1 MTRWIVSA
9 VALLVLAGGGWLVMN
24 PAATEE
30 EAAAPHPHEYS
41 PVVSIDLT
49 AEVAGAGGD
58 HLVPWDVLR
67 RDFSGTSRNGEEID
81 LEEVVGS
88 NRVTLLTY
96 FAEWCAN
103 CRYEAPDLVAKYNAR
118 HGDGLMVIGRSE
130 YSHPDVV
137 AEYVDE
143 FGIEY
148 PVILGSPNPDPDN
161 EDLVRTTTSHFRMRK
176 ALLDP
181 RKWGTPLNVVVVDG
195 DPTQAAIVTGEF
207 FPGAFDETFGG
218 YLDGSMPATDEAS
231 GMDR

>member
-24 PAATEE
+24 PAAPAE

-41 PVVSIDLT
+41 PVVAIDLT

-58 HLVPWDVLR
+58 RLVPWEVLR
-67 RDFSGTSRNGEEID
+67 RDFSGTSRDGAEID
-81 LEEVVGS
+81 LEQVVRG

-103 CRYEAPDLVAKYNAR
+103 CRYEAPDLVAKYGA
-118 HGDGLMVIGRSE
+118 HGDDGLMIIGRSE

-137 AEYVDE
+137 DEYVDE

-161 EDLVRTTTSHFRMRK
+161 EDLVRVTTAHFRMRK

-181 RKWGTPLNVVVVDG
+181 RKWGTPLNIVVVDG
-195 DPTQAAIVTGEF
+195 DPTQASIVTGEF

-218 YLDGSMPATDEAS
+218 YLNGSVAATDEAS
-231 GMDR
+231 DMDG

>member
-9 VALLVLAGGGWLVMN
+9 VALLVVAGGGWLVMN
-24 PAATEE
+24 PVATAEE
-30 EAAAPHPHEYS
+30 EAAPHPHEYS
-41 PVVSIDLT
+41 PVVGIDLT

-58 HLVPWDVLR
+58 YLAPWDVLR
-67 RDFSGTSRNGEEID
+67 RDFSGTSRDGEEID
-81 LEEVVGS
+81 LEEVVRR

-103 CRYEAPDLVAKYNAR
+103 CRYEAPDLVAKYNA
-118 HGDGLMVIGRSE
+118 HKADGLMIIGRSE

-137 AEYVDE
+137 ADYVDE

-148 PVILGSPNPDPDN
+148 PVILGSPNPDPDS

-181 RKWGTPLNVVVVDG
+181 RKWGTPLNIVVVDG
-195 DPTQAAIVTGEF
+195 DPTRASIVTGEF
-207 FPGAFDETFGG
+207 FPGAFDETYGG
-218 YLDGSMPATDEAS
+218 YLDGVMPAADEATD
-231 GMDR
+231 MDR

>member
-9 VALLVLAGGGWLVMN
+9 VALLVVAGGGWLVMN
-24 PAATEE
+24 PVATAEE
-30 EAAAPHPHEYS
+30 EAAPHPHEYS
-41 PVVSIDLT
+41 PVVKVDLT

-58 HLVPWDVLR
+58 YLVPWDVLR
-67 RDFSGTSRNGEEID
+67 RDFSGTSRGGEAID
-81 LEEVVGS
+81 LEEVVS
-88 NRVTLLTY
+88 RNRVTLLTY

-118 HGDGLMVIGRSE
+118 KADGLMVIGRSE

-181 RKWGTPLNVVVVDG
+181 RKWGTPLNIVVVDG
-195 DPTQAAIVTGEF
+195 DPTQASVVTGEF
-207 FPGAFDETFGG
+207 FPGAFDKTFVG
-218 YLDGSMPATDEAS
+218 YLDGSMPAAEEAS

>member
-9 VALLVLAGGGWLVMN
+9 VALLVLAGGGWMVMN
-24 PAATEE
+24 PAAPE
-30 EAAAPHPHEYS
+30 EAADAPHPHEYS
-41 PVVSIDLT
+41 PVVAIDLT

-58 HLVPWDVLR
+58 HLVPWEVLR
-67 RDFSGTSRNGEEID
+67 RDFSGASRDGEEID
-81 LEEVVGS
+81 LEEVVGR

-103 CRYEAPDLVAKYNAR
+103 CRYEAPDLVAKYGA
-118 HGDGLMVIGRSE
+118 HQDDGLMIIGRSE

-137 AEYVDE
+137 DEYVAE

-161 EDLVRTTTSHFRMRK
+161 EDLVRTTTAHFRMRK

-181 RKWGTPLNVVVVDG
+181 RKWGTPLNIVVVDG
-195 DPTQAAIVTGEF
+195 DPTKASIVTGEF

-218 YLDGSMPATDEAS
+218 YLDGGAPVAQEAS
-231 GMDR
+231 DLDR

>member
-9 VALLVLAGGGWLVMN
+9 VALLVVAGGGWLVMN
-24 PAATEE
+24 PAAPAD

-58 HLVPWDVLR
+58 YLVPWEVLR
-67 RDFSGTSRNGEEID
+67 RDFSGTSRDGEDID
-81 LEEVVGS
+81 LEDVVS
-88 NRVTLLTY
+88 RNRVTLLTY

-103 CRYEAPDLVAKYNAR
+103 CRYEAPDLVAKYNGHEA
-118 HGDGLMVIGRSE
+118 DGLMIIGRSE

-143 FGIEY
+143 FGIQY
-148 PVILGSPNPDPDN
+148 PVILGSRNPDPDN

-181 RKWGTPLNVVVVDG
+181 RKWGTPLNIVVVDG
-195 DPTQAAIVTGEF
+195 DPTQASVVTGEF
-207 FPGAFDETFGG
+207 FPGAFDKTFLG
-218 YLDGSMPATDEAS
+218 YLDRSMPAAEEAS

>member
-1 MTRWIVSA
+1 MTRLIGLA
-9 VALLVLAGGGWLVMN
+9 VLVLALAGGGWLMMK
-24 PAATEE
+24 PAAPAE
-30 EAAAPHPHEYS
+30 EAAAHPHEYS
-41 PVVSIDLT
+41 PVVGIDLT

-67 RDFSGTSRNGEEID
+67 RDFSGTSRDGEEID
-81 LEEVVGS
+81 LNEVVRA

-103 CRYEAPDLVAKYNAR
+103 CRYEAPDLVAKYGAHR
-118 HGDGLMVIGRSE
+118 GDGLMIIGRSE

-148 PVILGSPNPDPDN
+148 PVIVGSPNPDPDN
-161 EDLVRTTTSHFRMRK
+161 EDLVRVTTAHFRMRK

-181 RKWGTPLNVVVVDG
+181 RKWGTPLNIVVVDG
-195 DPTQAAIVTGEF
+195 DPTQASIVTGEF

-218 YLDGSMPATDEAS
+218 HLDGGVAATEEEADTD
-231 GMDR
+231 G